1 MSGFER
7 RFAAAAALL
16 ACLSS
21 QAQTYGLGTALS
33 AGAVAPWNIDVSADG
48 TGLPPGHGSVAEGRR
63 VYDSQCAACHGAKGE
78 GGIADKLVGGIGS
91 LKADKPVKTIGSF
104 WPYAT
109 TLYDFIA
116 RAMPYTAPKSLKPEE
131 VYAVTAYLL
140 NLNGI
145 VPADAVLDAYSLPR
159 VVMPNRNGFVADGRP
174 DTGP

>member
-7 RFAAAAALL
+7 GLVAVALAVSL
-16 ACLSS
+16 HS
-21 QAQTYGLGTALS
+21 QAQTYGVGTALS

-48 TGLPPGHGSVAEGRR
+48 AGLPPGHGSVADGKKL
-63 VYDSQCAACHGAKGE
+63 YDSQCAACHGAKGE

-109 TLYDFIA
+109 TLYDFIG

-145 VPADAVLDAYSLPR
+145 VPADAVLDAHSLPR
-159 VVMPNRNGFVADGRP
+159 VAMPNRNGFVADGRP